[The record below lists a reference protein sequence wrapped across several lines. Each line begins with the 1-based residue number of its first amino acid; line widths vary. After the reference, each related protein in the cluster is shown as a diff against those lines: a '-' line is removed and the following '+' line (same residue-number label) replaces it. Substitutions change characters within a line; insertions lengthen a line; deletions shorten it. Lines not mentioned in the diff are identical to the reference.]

1 METLDL
7 ALKRGDSNQFSV
19 IVYDADDAAMD
30 LTGYS
35 YTAQIRRT
43 ADSVTVVGTFTV
55 DSADE
60 ATGELR
66 LSLPVAVSETLDTTL
81 PLGGVWDL
89 QISRPEATPII
100 TTTHGGDVT
109 VTEDVSRV

>member
-7 ALKRGDSNQFSV
+7 VLKRGDSNQFSV
-19 IVYDADDAAMD
+19 TVTDADGAVLD

-35 YTAQIRRT
+35 YIAQVRRS

-55 DSADE
+55 DSAQE
-60 ATGELR
+60 ATGELK
-66 LSLPVAVSETLDTTL
+66 LSLPVAVTQNLDTTL

-89 QISRPEATPII
+89 QISSPDATPIL
-100 TTTHGGDVT
+100 TTTHGGAVT
-109 VTEDVSRV
+109 VSDDVSR